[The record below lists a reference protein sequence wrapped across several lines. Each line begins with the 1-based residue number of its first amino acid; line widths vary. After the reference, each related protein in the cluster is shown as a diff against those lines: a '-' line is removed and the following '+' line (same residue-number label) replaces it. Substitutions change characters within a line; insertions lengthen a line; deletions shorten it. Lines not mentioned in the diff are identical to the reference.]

1 MLSSLKYELCQC
13 FQIQM
18 IKVVPKMIAHFSE
31 GLRCNRS
38 PPVPVSESIHT
49 YLQNDI
55 LSKTRKDSI
64 ILIYFSEVYD
74 R

>member
-1 MLSSLKYELCQC
+1 MP
-13 FQIQM
+13 I
-18 IKVVPKMIAHFSE
+18 
-31 GLRCNRS
+31 
-38 PPVPVSESIHT
+38 SESIHT